1 MAKRTTPLSQAGHGV
16 CRSLCLSVNAFGLA
30 LIVAQTAKQG
40 SPSFQDFNRGV
51 ILSKSFLNQMSLV
64 SN

>member
-16 CRSLCLSVNAFGLA
+16 CLSVKAFGLA